1 MARGYQ
7 QNQLNRLRE
16 HFHEHPYY
24 KLCRTVYGVF
34 QKSCPT
40 MVMTPEQLFVDAAH
54 TLDGILQTG
63 DVSAERCHNLW
74 TDTYNTY
81 CRQNGKVCDTKDIKA
96 MVAMLFYVVMYG
108 LATVGHSHYSG
119 TLQRVLHKSIH
130 TFYGKDECLQA
141 EQALREPMARHT
153 AEMQAWMNGYFV
165 SKDSLTK
172 EIDAVANPQ
181 RGART
186 KENPKEKEKPC
197 YTLKYNCP
205 NEMMR
210 VKRIDAVMRMM
221 TGWKWIKEPQEAD
234 DFQAFFGGLE
244 RNCNLKWIE
253 SAAILTDLMKQLLKQ
268 HYIDK
273 VTGVSAR
280 SIVMN
285 QFMRT
290 PDNLSGRLDKVDLN
304 RIQWVMRVLDYN
316 KPLPLPQNHDDEDFD
331 TTYKAA
337 MQAVFAKEMHTT
349 KDLKRKFK

>member
-1 MARGYQ
+1 MAQGYR
-7 QNQLNRLRE
+7 QNQWNRLRE

-63 DVSAERCHNLW
+63 DVSAERCHDLW

-81 CRQNGKVCDTKDIKA
+81 CMQDGKVCDTTDIKA

-141 EQALREPMARHT
+141 EQALREPVGRHT
-153 AEMQAWMNGYFV
+153 AEMLGWMEGYFV

-172 EIDAVANPQ
+172 EIDVVVNPQ
-181 RGART
+181 RGAGT
-186 KENPKEKEKPC
+186 KVRPKEKEKSC

-205 NEMMR
+205 DEKMR
-210 VKRIDAVMRMM
+210 VRRIDAVMRMM
-221 TGWKWIKEPQEAD
+221 SGWKWIEEPQKAD
-234 DFQAFFGGLE
+234 DFQAFFSGLE
-244 RNCNLKWIE
+244 RNCNLKWLVP
-253 SAAILTDLMKQLLKQ
+253 AAILTDLMKQLLKQ

-273 VTGVSAR
+273 VKGVSAR

-285 QFMRT
+285 QFGRK
-290 PDNLSGRLDKVDLN
+290 PDNLRKRLDEVDLN
-304 RIQWVMRVLDYN
+304 RIQWVTDVLDYN
-316 KPLPLPQNHDDEDFD
+316 KPLPLLQNHDDEDFD
-331 TTYKAA
+331 STYMAA
-337 MQAVFAKEMHTT
+337 MQAVFTKEMQTI
-349 KDLKRKFK
+349 KDLRRTLK